1 MGSVNG
7 ARSPHLAI
15 SVQAWG
21 EAGATLAIA
30 GDLDMAGLAALR
42 HALRHALREGHRHL
56 VFDLSDT
63 TFLDCA
69 ALEEVLQVVRPLQDD
84 ASAAVVFAAAGG
96 TVRRLLQIL
105 HFEAVIGTV
114 ESPERAIEACRR
126 DPSGLPDGWRR
137 VQPGSH

>member
-1 MGSVNG
+1 QTADLLRSSPAPPGHGTGRTRSGLGELVWEHPMGSVNG

-63 TFLDCA
+63 TFLDYA
-69 ALEEVLQVVRPLQDD
+69 ALAEVLQAVRALQDY
-84 ASAAVVFAAAGG
+84 ASAADLVATAGG
-96 TVRRLLQIL
+96 TVGRL
-105 HFEAVIGTV
+105 
-114 ESPERAIEACRR
+114 
-126 DPSGLPDGWRR
+126 
-137 VQPGSH
+137 